1 MYVCK
6 CVCVYIYTYIHITH
20 SCTHLHIHTYTYIH
34 LHFLYPHI
42 LGALLW
48 GLPPFC
54 GLAFSLSLMVHVPPA
69 KSDVITQCIQGLLV
83 LQALSL

>member
-1 MYVCK
+1 MYV
-6 CVCVYIYTYIHITH
+6 YIYIHITH
-20 SCTHLHIHTYTYIH
+20 SCTHLHTHLHIHTPT
-34 LHFLYPHI
+34 FLYPHT

-48 GLPPFC
+48 GLPLFC